1 VLGIA
6 IVYESDSSEERERSS
21 EPTRSVSSP
30 LQGDDPERH
39 PVPDQANLTEGFH
52 NSSCDASDALSPV
65 PKNHI
70 LDLFKDF
77 ASISNRIILWIVSLA
92 PWCIAFLIAGSI
104 SQAGE
109 IDTVVRGVGVY
120 VLATVTGILIH
131 TLISLPILYEWRES
145 LSLDVFLS
153 SSYPRRLF
161 NIFKCESTLV
171 PLSLISLT
179 PSLSLSLS

>member
-131 TLISLPILYEWRES
+131 TLISLPI
-145 LSLDVFLS
+145 VFFIFTSGENPYLWMYSCRQAILVAFSTS
-153 SSYPRRLF
+153 SSVSRLLF
-161 NIFKCESTLV
+161 FCL
-171 PLSLISLT
+171 
-179 PSLSLSLS
+179 